1 MSLDNTLIQLVRLLK
16 IMDRLREPG
25 GCPWDAA
32 QTPESLKPYLIEEAY
47 EVLEA
52 IDHGDQS
59 ALCEELGDL
68 LLQVVFHARIGAE
81 RGVFDLATIA
91 AGIADKLER
100 RHPQIFNSVPPLD
113 RDDHHRQW
121 ETIKR
126 EEKNAKGIC
135 HGPFDGIPT
144 ALPALQRTRKVL
156 DRARR
161 AGLPLPLVD
170 LPREQW
176 LQQMTA
182 GLKSYV
188 DESEETRAE
197 ILGELLIAL
206 LAKSDSDPEHAL
218 RLAQARYI
226 KSCSSPT

>member
-1 MSLDNTLIQLVRLLK
+1 MSLDHTLTQLARLLK

-81 RGVFDLATIA
+81 RGAFDMAAVT

-100 RHPQIFNSVPPLD
+100 RHPQIFNDAPPLD

-121 ETIKR
+121 EAIKR
-126 EEKNAKGIC
+126 DEKNAKGVR
-135 HGPFDGIPT
+135 HGLFDGIPT

-161 AGLPLPLVD
+161 AGIPLPHVD

-176 LQQMTA
+176 LQQMTVR
-182 GLKSYV
+182 LKSYV
-188 DESEETRAE
+188 DESQEARAE
-197 ILGELLIAL
+197 ILGELLIVL
-206 LAKSDSDPEHAL
+206 LAKSENDPEQAL
-218 RLAQARYI
+218 RLALERYI
-226 KSCSSPT
+226 KSFSPLG